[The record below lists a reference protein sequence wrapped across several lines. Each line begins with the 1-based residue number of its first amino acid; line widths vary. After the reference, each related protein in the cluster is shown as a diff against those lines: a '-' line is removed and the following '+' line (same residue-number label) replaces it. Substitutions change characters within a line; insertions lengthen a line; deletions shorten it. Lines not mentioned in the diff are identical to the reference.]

1 MAVQFLNNID
11 LNNNQILNVR
21 LQNLGTAPTGAGAVS
36 GSIYFNSAAGVNR
49 PAWHDGTNWYQIYP
63 ASATTVNNT
72 VVLRDGSGN
81 ATANTFI
88 GALQGNADTAT
99 KLLNARNIGISGS
112 KVTATAASFD
122 GSASVNI
129 DVTALSVVP
138 GDIALASG
146 SFIVGNGSNV
156 GAATAKSSIPLSGF
170 GVPAANVDMGANFR
184 IINLQDPTNAQDA
197 ATKNYVDSVAQG
209 LDVKQSVRIYTA
221 SIGSGTYSATSGTGS
236 KGQLTGM
243 SNVVDGV
250 TLANNDRVLV
260 NTNSPTG
267 AALNGIWVVATVG
280 TGANGIWNRASDFI
294 NDSNAT
300 GVPPN
305 SIVTSASF
313 TFVEAGTS
321 ADSGWVLT
329 TDANPIVVGGSS
341 GTALAFTQFSGAGQI
356 DAGAGLTKS
365 GNTINAVGTAGR
377 ITVNPDSIDISSIYA
392 GQTSITTL
400 GTITQGTWQGAT
412 IAVNQGGTGLT
423 TYNTG
428 SLLYAGGATVI
439 SQLAP
444 VAVGSVLISG
454 GVSPNL
460 PSWGKVGLAT
470 HVSGILPVANGG
482 TGVDALATGGVLIG
496 NGASP
501 VSASTA
507 STAGQFL
514 VSADTT
520 LTPTWRSMS
529 GDASLNGNGQLT
541 IVANA
546 ITFAKFQQ
554 VSALSV
560 VGNPTNTQATA
571 SAITASNDHQV
582 LRRSGTSVGFGS
594 INLASANA
602 VTGTLPSGNGGTGSA
617 YFQVSGPSSL
627 RTYTFNNFNSQ
638 VPAFYAA
645 TISGNGSATQ
655 FTVTHSFGSK
665 DVAVYVYQSA
675 SPYAQVFVDVTANT
689 NNAVELSFASAVA
702 NGTSYRVVVMGF
714 GPDPGGV

>member
-1 MAVQFLNNID
+1 MAVPFLNNID

-21 LQNLGTAPTGAGAVS
+21 LQNLGSNPTGGGAAAGA
-36 GSIYFNSAAGVNR
+36 IYFNTAAGVNR
-49 PAWHDGTNWYQIYP
+49 PAWSDGTSWYQIYP

-99 KLLNARNIGISGS
+99 KLLDAKNIGISGG
-112 KVTATAASFD
+112 KLTATAASFD

-129 DVTALSVVP
+129 NVTALSVVP
-138 GDIALASG
+138 GEIALASG

-170 GVPAANVDMGANFR
+170 GVPTANVDMGTNFR

-209 LDVKQSVRIYTA
+209 LDVKQSVRIYTTT
-221 SIGSGTYSATSGTGS
+221 IGSGTYSATAGTGS

-267 AALNGIWVVATVG
+267 AALNGIWVVTTAG
-280 TGANGIWNRASDFI
+280 TGSNGTWNRASDFI

-300 GVPPN
+300 NVPPN

-313 TFVEAGTS
+313 AFVEAGTA

-329 TDANPIVVGGSS
+329 TDANPILVGGAS

-365 GNTINAVGTAGR
+365 GNTLNVVGTADR
-377 ITVNPDSIDISSIYA
+377 ITVNADSVDIASTYA
-392 GQTSITTL
+392 GQATITTL
-400 GTITQGTWQGAT
+400 GTVTTGTWSAST
-412 IAVNQGGTGLT
+412 IAANRGGTG
-423 TYNTG
+423 YSSYAVG
-428 SLLYAGGATVI
+428 DILYADTAST
-439 SQLAP
+439 LAKLAA
-444 VAVGSVLISG
+444 VAAGSVLISG
-454 GVSPNL
+454 GVTTA
-460 PSWGKVGLAT
+460 PSWGKVGLTT

-482 TGVDALATGGVLIG
+482 TGANTLASGGVLLG
-496 NGASP
+496 NGTGTITS
-501 VSASTA
+501 STT

-514 VSADTT
+514 VSAATT
-520 LTPTWRSMS
+520 YTPTWQSMS
-529 GDASLNGNGQLT
+529 GDAALSDTGSLT

-546 ITFAKFQQ
+546 ITYAKFQQ
-554 VSALSV
+554 VAALSV
-560 VGNPTNTQATA
+560 VGNSTNAQANA
-571 SAITASNDHQV
+571 GAITASADNQV
-582 LRRSGTSVGFGS
+582 LRRSGTSIGFGA

-602 VTGTLPSGNGGTGSA
+602 VTGILPSGNGGTGSA
-617 YFQVSGPSSL
+617 YFQVSGPSAV

-645 TISGNGSATQ
+645 TITGNGSATQ
-655 FTVTHSFGSK
+655 FTVTHNFGSR

-675 SPYAQVFVDVTANT
+675 SPYAQVFVDVTSNT

>member
-1 MAVQFLNNID
+1 MAVPFLNNID

-21 LQNLGTAPTGAGAVS
+21 LQNLGSNPTGGGAAAGA
-36 GSIYFNSAAGVNR
+36 IYFNTAAGVNR
-49 PAWHDGTNWYQIYP
+49 PAWSDGTSWYQIYP

-99 KLLNARNIGISGS
+99 KLLNARNIGISGG
-112 KVTATAASFD
+112 KLTAAAASFD

-129 DVTALSVVP
+129 NVTALSVVP
-138 GDIALASG
+138 GEIALASG

-170 GVPAANVDMGANFR
+170 DVPTANIDMGTSFR

-209 LDVKQSVRIYTA
+209 LDVKQSVRIYTTT
-221 SIGSGTYSATSGTGS
+221 IGSGTYSATSGTGS

-243 SNVVDGV
+243 ALVVDGV

-260 NTNSPTG
+260 NTNSPAG
-267 AALNGIWVVATVG
+267 AALNGIWVVATAG
-280 TGANGIWNRASDFI
+280 TGSNGTWNRASDFI

-300 GVPPN
+300 NVPPN

-313 TFVEAGTS
+313 TFVEAGSS

-329 TDANPIVVGGSS
+329 TDANPIVVGGAS

-356 DAGAGLTKS
+356 DAGAGLTKT
-365 GNTINAVGTAGR
+365 GNTLNVVGTADR
-377 ITVNPDSIDISSIYA
+377 ITVNADSVDIASTYA
-392 GQTSITTL
+392 GQATITTL
-400 GTITQGTWQGAT
+400 GTVTTGTWSAST
-412 IAVNQGGTGLT
+412 IAANKGGTG
-423 TYNTG
+423 YSSYAVG
-428 SLLYAGGATVI
+428 DILYADTAST
-439 SQLAP
+439 LAKLAA
-444 VAVGSVLISG
+444 VAAGSVLISG
-454 GVSPNL
+454 GVTTA
-460 PSWGKVGLAT
+460 PSWGKVGLTT

-482 TGVDALATGGVLIG
+482 TGASTLASGGVLLG
-496 NGASP
+496 NGTGTITS
-501 VSASTA
+501 STT

-514 VSADTT
+514 ISADTT
-520 LTPTWRSMS
+520 YTPTWRSMS
-529 GDASLNGNGQLT
+529 GDAALSDTGSLT

-546 ITFAKFQQ
+546 ITYAKFQQ
-554 VSALSV
+554 VAALSV
-560 VGNPTNTQATA
+560 VGNSTNAQANA
-571 SAITASNDHQV
+571 GAITASADNQV
-582 LRRSGTSVGFGS
+582 LRRSGTSIGFGA
-594 INLASANA
+594 INLASTNA
-602 VTGTLPSGNGGTGSA
+602 VTGILPSGNGGTGSA
-617 YFQVSGPSSL
+617 YFQVSGPSAL

-645 TISGNGSATQ
+645 TITGNGSATQ
-655 FTVTHSFGSK
+655 FTVTHNFGSR

-675 SPYAQVFVDVTANT
+675 SPYAQVFVDVTSNT